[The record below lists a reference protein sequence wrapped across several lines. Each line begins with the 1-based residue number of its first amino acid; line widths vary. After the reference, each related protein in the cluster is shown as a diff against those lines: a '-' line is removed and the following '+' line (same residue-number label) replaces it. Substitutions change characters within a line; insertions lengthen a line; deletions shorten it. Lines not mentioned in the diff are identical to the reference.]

1 MRSRIFEPRMS
12 PDETTG
18 GRNTKFGM
26 IAPEV
31 ILSGATEGFFE
42 FSPRTRDMGP
52 PPGGQEGWKKVKNF
66 FLKIEF
72 FLMDFDR
79 FVSVVSYECIISS

>member
-1 MRSRIFEPRMS
+1 MLAPFFKPKMS

-52 PPGGQEGWKKVKNF
+52 PPGGQEG
-66 FLKIEF
+66 
-72 FLMDFDR
+72 
-79 FVSVVSYECIISS
+79 